1 MSSLLF
7 VTGFCLLYI
16 FVLFWNAVSKHLS
29 LIDFLMLSAV
39 ALLPVAFEWF
49 PETFNQLTA
58 VLTNV
63 ETPFVLL
70 AGTLFV
76 VVFAFLY
83 RIVVLIE
90 NLKQTNTML
99 VQELSLLR
107 HQAAQ
112 GEVSF

>member
-1 MSSLLF
+1 MSALLF
-7 VTGFCLLYI
+7 VTVFCLLYI
-16 FVLFWNAVSKHLS
+16 GILFWNAVSKHLN

-49 PETFNQLTA
+49 PETFNRLTA
-58 VLTNV
+58 MLTNV
-63 ETPFVLL
+63 DTPFVLL

-90 NLKQTNTML
+90 NLKQTNTVL
-99 VQELSLLR
+99 VQELSLLK
-107 HQAAQ
+107 HQVAQ
-112 GEVSF
+112 GQASA